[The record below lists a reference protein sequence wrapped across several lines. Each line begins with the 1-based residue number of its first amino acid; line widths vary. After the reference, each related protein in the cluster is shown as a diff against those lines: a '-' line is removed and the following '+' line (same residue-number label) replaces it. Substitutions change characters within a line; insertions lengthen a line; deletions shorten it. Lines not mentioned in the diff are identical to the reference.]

1 MEETFTEFQEFV
13 QDELDSYTKQV
24 YEKTK
29 AKLEKLKP
37 LEETLVRIPCLPL
50 ICSYIK
56 GWE

>member
-1 MEETFTEFQEFV
+1 MEETFSEFQEFV

-37 LEETLVRIPCLPL
+37 LEEALVSLCRMN
-50 ICSYIK
+50 
-56 GWE
+56 